1 MVHFLGASGF
11 NFAFKSL
18 SYWDRRHLQSRG
30 YFLSVKGLSF
40 NPNAINK
47 SKDLN
52 LLLKDGCLKHHK
64 NFVILPGV
72 INNTISAHHSNNNTP
87 YPVDDLVKTL
97 KELKPRIAGIVYC
110 RREGLLDI
118 RAELESIDEK
128 LPIIDVKKHLLSYR
142 KRHNQWII
150 SDVAKLHHSV
160 ELHLNM
166 VVTVLKYQHN
176 LRQLVQQTRSK
187 SKNKPLAKQ
196 RAKQKQNAQQ
206 LLNKL
211 RD

>member
-1 MVHFLGASGF
+1 MVYFLGASGF

-18 SYWDRRHLQSRG
+18 SYWDRRHFQSRAS
-30 YFLSVKGLSF
+30 FFSVKGLSF

-52 LLLKDGCLKHHK
+52 ALLKDGCLKNHK

-87 YPVDDLVKTL
+87 YPVDDLVNTL
-97 KELKPRIAGIVYC
+97 KKLKPRIAGIVYC
-110 RREGLLDI
+110 RREGLRDI

-150 SDVAKLHHSV
+150 SDVAKLHPSV
-160 ELHLNM
+160 ALHLNM
-166 VVTVLKYQHN
+166 IVTVLKYQHN

-187 SKNKPLAKQ
+187 SKNKPSAKQ
-196 RAKQKQNAQQ
+196 RAKQKRKAQQ

-211 RD
+211 RN